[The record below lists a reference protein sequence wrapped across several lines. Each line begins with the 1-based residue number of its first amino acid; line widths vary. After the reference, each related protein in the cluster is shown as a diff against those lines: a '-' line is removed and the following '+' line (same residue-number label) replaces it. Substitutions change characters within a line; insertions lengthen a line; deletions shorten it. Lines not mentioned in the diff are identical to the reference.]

1 MNIQSIISLKQICQ
15 YFQIEVD
22 VVQDFAEFGLY
33 PTVLFNNEI
42 GVETHY
48 LGRLKK
54 VISLYKALG
63 INKEGIEVILELRE
77 KNSSLQKE
85 VERLKCEIE
94 NFKCYW
100 GTEESEMLQQHNLLI
115 EISDYEQS

>member
-15 YFQIEVD
+15 YFQIEVEI
-22 VVQDFAEFGLY
+22 VQDFAAFGLY

-42 GVETHY
+42 WVETNH
-48 LGRLKK
+48 LDRLKK

-77 KNSSLQKE
+77 KNSILQEE
-85 VERLKCEIE
+85 VERLKSEIE
-94 NFKCYW
+94 MFKCHW
-100 GTEESEMLQQHNLLI
+100 GTEESEILHQHNLLI
-115 EISDYEQS
+115 EISDYELN